1 MPTYE
6 FFCEKCRK
14 PFTLVLRLA
23 EYEKGNFKCPAC
35 RESSVKRQISSFKT
49 KTSKKS

>member
-23 EYEKGNFKCPAC
+23 EYEKGNFKCTPGKGWET
-35 RESSVKRQISSFKT
+35 RHETR
-49 KTSKKS
+49 